1 VKRVYLALM
10 LWPLGAAAQ
19 DMSQMQGMDH
29 GAMDHSA
36 MHGQAPAQPAQAA
49 PPPPTAP
56 AQDAHA
62 GHDMSDMDG
71 MGAMTMGPMQGGK
84 APADARNPDYSDG
97 IMPAAMHGMAM
108 HDMDDTAASSMVL
121 IDKLEAFA
129 GQGGHGQSWEAE
141 GWYGNDTN
149 KLWLRTEGEREG
161 GRPQDGDVE
170 ALWSHAIA
178 TFWDTQLGVRS
189 DFGEGPKRQWAAFG
203 VQGLAPYWFEL
214 EATAYVGQGG
224 RTAARVRAEYELRF
238 TQRLILQP
246 ELEVNAYGK
255 ADPQR
260 ALRSGIASVEGG
272 LRLRYE
278 FTRAFAPY
286 VGVAWEHL
294 TGGTADLASEQ
305 GRRVTDRRW
314 VAGVRLWF

>member
-1 VKRVYLALM
+1 M
-10 LWPLGAAAQ
+10 
-19 DMSQMQGMDH
+19 
-29 GAMDHSA
+29 
-36 MHGQAPAQPAQAA
+36 
-49 PPPPTAP
+49 
-56 AQDAHA
+56 
-62 GHDMSDMDG
+62 HDMGSMP
-71 MGAMTMGPMQGGK
+71 MGPMQGGS
-84 APADARNPDYSDG
+84 APAGARSPDYSDG
-97 IMPAAMHGMAM
+97 IAPAMMHGMAM
-108 HDMDDTAASSMVL
+108 DDMDDTAPSAML
-121 IDKLEAFA
+121 LLDRLESFA

-149 KLWLRTEGEREG
+149 KLWLRSEGEREG
-161 GRPQDGDVE
+161 GRPHDGDVE
-170 ALWSHAIA
+170 AFWSHAIA

-189 DFGEGPKRQWAAFG
+189 DFGQGPKRQWAAFG

-214 EATAYVGQGG
+214 EATAYAGQGG
-224 RTAARVRAEYELRF
+224 RTAARVRAEYELRI

-255 ADPQR
+255 DDERRMLR
-260 ALRSGIASVEGG
+260 AGISSVEGG

-294 TGGTADLASEQ
+294 TGGTADLASAQ
-305 GRRVTDRRW
+305 GRRVTERRW

>member
-1 VKRVYLALM
+1 MRRWLLAIALC
-10 LWPLGAAAQ
+10 PLGVAAQ
-19 DMSQMQGMDH
+19 DMQHMEG
-29 GAMDHSA
+29 MDHSA
-36 MHGQAPAQPAQAA
+36 VEPPQPLSHPTPAS
-49 PPPPTAP
+49 
-56 AQDAHA
+56 DAHA
-62 GHDMSDMDG
+62 DHDMGG
-71 MGAMTMGPMQGGK
+71 MGDMKMGPMQGGT
-84 APADARNPDYSDG
+84 APPDARHPDYSDG
-97 IMPAAMHGMAM
+97 IAPSAMQGMAM
-108 HDMDDTAASSMVL
+108 HDMDDTAPNAMLLLDRV
-121 IDKLEAFA
+121 EAFT

-141 GWYGNDTN
+141 GFYGNDTD
-149 KLWLRTEGEREG
+149 KLWFRSEGEREG
-161 GRPQDGDVE
+161 GRPHEGDAE
-170 ALWSHAIA
+170 LFWSHAVA

-203 VQGLAPYWFEL
+203 LQGLAPYWFEL

-255 ADPQR
+255 DDER
-260 ALRSGIASVEGG
+260 RGLRSGIASVEGG

>member
-1 VKRVYLALM
+1 MRRWLLAIALC
-10 LWPLGAAAQ
+10 PLGVAAQ
-19 DMSQMQGMDH
+19 DMQHMEG
-29 GAMDHSA
+29 MDHSA
-36 MHGQAPAQPAQAA
+36 VEQPQPQPLSHPTPAP
-49 PPPPTAP
+49 
-56 AQDAHA
+56 DAHA
-62 GHDMSDMDG
+62 DHDMGG
-71 MGAMTMGPMQGGK
+71 MGDMKMGPMQGGT
-84 APADARNPDYSDG
+84 APPDARNPDYSDG
-97 IMPAAMHGMAM
+97 MAPSAMQGMAM
-108 HDMDDTAASSMVL
+108 RDMDDTAPNAMLLLDRV
-121 IDKLEAFA
+121 EAFA

-141 GWYGNDTN
+141 GFYGNDTD
-149 KLWLRTEGEREG
+149 KLWFRSEGEREG
-161 GRPQDGDVE
+161 GRPHEGDAE
-170 ALWSHAIA
+170 LFWSHAVA

-203 VQGLAPYWFEL
+203 LQGLAPYWFEL

-255 ADPQR
+255 DDER
-260 ALRSGIASVEGG
+260 RGLRSGIASVEGG

-286 VGVAWEHL
+286 IGVAWEHL
-294 TGGTADLASEQ
+294 TRGTADLASDQ